1 MQHRL
6 YIVFILRTKTT
17 TPRQTYWAIELEME
31 KKSENQSNNKLKR
44 NKCNNVTRA
53 DCYAT
58 ATGMLR
64 HRCENKK
71 SEQLDNLTISQLILD
86 GARPVSTRD
95 LPIKKHF
102 LTVCALAF
110 QIYFVTLQTN
120 NT

>member
-1 MQHRL
+1 MRL
-6 YIVFILRTKTT
+6 GVRLTAYAGG
-17 TPRQTYWAIELEME
+17 TPTLRQTNLTIEPELE
-31 KKSENQSNNKLKR
+31 KKGENRSNNKLKR
-44 NKCNNVTRA
+44 NIVTNVTRA

-58 ATGMLR
+58 ATGVLR
-64 HRCENKK
+64 HCCENKK

-102 LTVCALAF
+102 LTVYALAF